1 MEDENHCFYLSSRGL
16 LKSCHVH
23 STNPISSIRQLIGYD
38 LSKLYDG
45 CSLYICNA
53 AIPWFSKMLPQINCQ
68 FLLVSG
74 DCDESCPTDLFRT
87 NDEFVSFIENPKII
101 HWYSQN
107 CIVKHEKIT
116 QLPIG
121 LDYHTL
127 SKTNHPWGNMAL
139 PVEQEHLLTNIKHN
153 SKPFWERELKCYSN
167 FHFAMK
173 TKFSYDRKDAYE
185 NIDKELVYY
194 EPTQVKRYISWK
206 KQTSYAFVLSPHG
219 NGLDCHRT
227 WEALCLGCIPIVKT
241 SPLDNMYD
249 GLPVLVVNDWKDIT
263 IELLQNTVDN
273 YKDRPFIYEK
283 LSLSYWMNKIH
294 SSGTS

>member
-1 MEDENHCFYLSSRGL
+1 MN
-16 LKSCHVH
+16 
-23 STNPISSIRQLIGYD
+23 
-38 LSKLYDG
+38 
-45 CSLYICNA
+45 
-53 AIPWFSKMLPQINCQ
+53 
-68 FLLVSG
+68 
-74 DCDESCPTDLFRT
+74 
-87 NDEFVSFIENPKII
+87 
-101 HWYSQN
+101 
-107 CIVKHEKIT
+107 
-116 QLPIG
+116 
-121 LDYHTL
+121 
-127 SKTNHPWGNMAL
+127 
-139 PVEQEHLLTNIKHN
+139 
-153 SKPFWERELKCYSN
+153 
-167 FHFAMK
+167 

-194 EPTQVKRYISWK
+194 EPCEVKRFISWK
-206 KQTSYAFVLSPHG
+206 KQTTYAFVLSPHG